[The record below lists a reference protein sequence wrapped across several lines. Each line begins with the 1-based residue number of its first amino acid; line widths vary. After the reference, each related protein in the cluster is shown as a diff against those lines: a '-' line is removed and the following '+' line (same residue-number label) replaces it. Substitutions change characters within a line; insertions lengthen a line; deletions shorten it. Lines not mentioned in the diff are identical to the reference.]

1 MLHLSIKVNQMTT
14 VGERLKEV
22 RDALKLSQKAFAE
35 IAGVG
40 AHAQMNYEKNERK
53 PDSSY
58 LERIAQAGCD
68 IQYIITGIPS
78 NSSQPK
84 IYDNAGHLVDLE
96 EFCFVPRYKVFAAAG
111 HGSAINEETYEF
123 SLAYRKYWVKKYLE
137 VNPKDLI
144 AITARGDSMIGVI
157 NDKDVMLIDTANK
170 LFNDG
175 IYVLRIDGDLIVK
188 SVQKLPNKI
197 IEISSTNPLYKPF
210 TIDMKNP
217 PNDFDI
223 IGCVVHVEPVTL
235 FRNRRVRD

>member
-1 MLHLSIKVNQMTT
+1 MINIGQ
-14 VGERLKEV
+14 RLKEV
-22 RDALKLSQKAFAE
+22 RLQLGMNQTEFAAL
-35 IAGVG
+35 AGVG
-40 AHAQMNYEKNERK
+40 QGAQVNYEKGERS
-53 PDSSY
+53 PSAEY
-58 LERIAQAGCD
+58 LANISKIGCD
-68 IQYIITGIPS
+68 VQYIITGIPS
-78 NSSQPK
+78 GSSQPK

>member
-1 MLHLSIKVNQMTT
+1 MIEI
-14 VGERLKEV
+14 GRRLKEV
-22 RDALKLSQKAFAE
+22 RDNLKMTQKEFGE

-40 AHAQMNYEKNERK
+40 GNAQMNYEKGTRK
-53 PDSSY
+53 PDAEY
-58 LERIAQAGCD
+58 FANITKIGCD

-78 NSSQPK
+78 GSSQPK

>member
-1 MLHLSIKVNQMTT
+1 MMLGDRLREEREKLQLSQEAFGALGGVGKQAQLRYEK
-14 VGERLKEV
+14 GERYPDGLYFEK
-22 RDALKLSQKAFAE
+22 
-35 IAGVG
+35 IASV
-40 AHAQMNYEKNERK
+40 
-53 PDSSY
+53 
-58 LERIAQAGCD
+58 GCD
-68 IQYIITGIPS
+68 IQYIITGIRTE
-78 NSSQPK
+78 NISSVVH
-84 IYDNAGHLVDLE
+84 DNAGHLVDLE

-235 FRNRRVRD
+235 FRNRCVKD